1 MDSPVQENESQLS
14 RCPSCDSVISSGSQQ
29 CLMCGQSIDWPIE
42 DEKAE
47 VKATVSFDDLK
58 NRFGG

>member
-1 MDSPVQENESQLS
+1 MSGLIDRKEEWYFIKQETAAKGMIYFRSKKKTANK
-14 RCPSCDSVISSGSQQ
+14 
-29 CLMCGQSIDWPIE
+29 IE

>member
-1 MDSPVQENESQLS
+1 MIYFRSKKKTADK
-14 RCPSCDSVISSGSQQ
+14 
-29 CLMCGQSIDWPIE
+29 ID

-47 VKATVSFDDLK
+47 VKATASFDDLK